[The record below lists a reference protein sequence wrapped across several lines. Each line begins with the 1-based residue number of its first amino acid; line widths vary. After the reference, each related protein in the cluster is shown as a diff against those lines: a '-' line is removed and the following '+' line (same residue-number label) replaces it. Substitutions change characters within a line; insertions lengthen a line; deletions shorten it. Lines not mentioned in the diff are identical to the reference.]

1 MCVVAISLA
10 TSAED
15 DVLTLNASAPTSP
28 LAPATL
34 TNEDGTSSPIRSL
47 SDPAASVARPSLT
60 KRNTCGTIYLVSTLS
75 DPDKDALIKCVC
87 GMYRTHFLGS
97 ARTAAAHAPLNSLVL
112 RARESGTGNN
122 GSGSKGISGAANKII
137 N

>member
-1 MCVVAISLA
+1 M
-10 TSAED
+10 
-15 DVLTLNASAPTSP
+15 
-28 LAPATL
+28 
-34 TNEDGTSSPIRSL
+34 
-47 SDPAASVARPSLT
+47 ARPSLI

-97 ARTAAAHAPLNSLVL
+97 VRTDAAHAPLNSLVS
-112 RARESGTGNN
+112 RARESGTGDN